1 MPQKSTNKLL
11 MHFMCFVLVCGF
23 VLVCKPCGVVQAA
36 SLFGTVIEI
45 NSGDVITVF
54 NLNRRVRVRI
64 LGIDAPEMNQ
74 AFGDVAMKHL
84 SDLVFKKSV
93 LVEYSGIGADSSLSG
108 RVLLG
113 NADIGSQMIRDGAAW
128 FDPNN
133 QNRLSETD
141 REVYQQSELAARN
154 EKRGLWQEENPTPPW
169 NFVRLE
175 KLAKNTSAVPSS
187 IVPTTPKR
195 NDRPIAELTNLSLLT
210 ARTQTAAPRPTPS
223 ESDMAWASAEP
234 IRGDWRQLRPA
245 GENFSVL
252 VPAGGKQM
260 DLPTAAGDRM
270 VETHVYM
277 ARDGWSIFAL
287 MWITGPTLG
296 ETDKLAIDQTLTGF
310 MRGVGEGYQYRGKT
324 VGGPSQFICEL
335 QNPKSISMNGYTGS
349 EFNLTSCTIPA
360 RARAF
365 TRVVDDQRQMYVA
378 VVFYMEEDDNVMRFI
393 KSFTVGPAQ
402 TSKRPSN

>member
-1 MPQKSTNKLL
+1 M
-11 MHFMCFVLVCGF
+11 
-23 VLVCKPCGVVQAA
+23 
-36 SLFGTVIEI
+36 
-45 NSGDVITVF
+45 VF
-54 NLNRRVRVRI
+54 NLNRPVRVRL

-74 AFGDVAMKHL
+74 AFGDVAQKHL
-84 SDLVFKKSV
+84 SDLVFEKSV
-93 LVEYSGIGADSSLSG
+93 VVEYSGIGADKSLSG
-108 RVLLG
+108 RVLL
-113 NADIGSQMIRDGAAW
+113 ADKDIGAQMIRDGAAW

-133 QNRLSETD
+133 QSRLSETD
-141 REVYQQSELAARN
+141 REVYRQSAAAARN
-154 EKRGLWQEENPTPPW
+154 EKRGLWQQENPTPPW
-169 NFVRLE
+169 NFARDE
-175 KLAKNTSAVPSS
+175 KLAQNTGATASSTVPNT
-187 IVPTTPKR
+187 PTKR
-195 NDRPIAELTNLSLLT
+195 DRPNAELTNLSLLT
-210 ARTQTAAPRPTPS
+210 ARIPAAAPPPAPGN
-223 ESDMAWASAEP
+223 SDMMWASAEP
-234 IRGDWRQLRPA
+234 VRGDWRQLRPA

-287 MWITGPTLG
+287 MWLTAPTLG
-296 ETDKLAIDQTLTGF
+296 ETDKVAIDQTVTGF
-310 MRGVGEGYQYRGKT
+310 MRGVGQGYQDRGKS
-324 VGGPSQFICEL
+324 VGRPSQFICEL

-393 KSFTVGPAQ
+393 KSFTVGPQ
-402 TSKRPSN
+402 TSKRPNN